1 MLASLTRLKYA
12 CYTTSITMSVVGNLS
27 PVLFLTFRE
36 LYGISYSLL
45 GLLVLINFVTQLTV
59 DLIFSFF
66 SHKFNIG
73 LTVKLTPALSMV
85 GLCVYALCPFAFP
98 ENVYAGLV
106 VGTVIFSAA
115 AGLAEVLISPVI
127 AALPAEDSDREMSK
141 LHSVYAWG
149 VVFVIIISTLFLLVL
164 GEQNWQ
170 WLALLFA
177 LIPLVS
183 CLLFLGADIP
193 PMETPQRTGGAVTFL
208 RKKGLW
214 LCVTAIFLGG
224 AAECTMAQWSSGY
237 LEQALG
243 VPKVWGDIFGVA
255 MFAAMLGLG
264 RSLYAKFGKNLGRVL
279 FFSAIGAVV
288 CYLAAALCGL
298 PIIGLL
304 ACALTG
310 FCTAMLWPGTLVV
323 ATDRFPQG
331 GVFIYAI
338 MAAGGDLGASVGP
351 QLVGII
357 TDAAAQNPAAVSLAA
372 TLSLAPE
379 QLGMK
384 AGMLVGMLFPL
395 LAIPVYFIIRKQRK
409 EP

>member
-1 MLASLTRLKYA
+1 M
-12 CYTTSITMSVVGNLS
+12 
-27 PVLFLTFRE
+27 
-36 LYGISYSLL
+36 
-45 GLLVLINFVTQLTV
+45 
-59 DLIFSFF
+59 
-66 SHKFNIG
+66 
-73 LTVKLTPALSMV
+73 
-85 GLCVYALCPFAFP
+85 
-98 ENVYAGLV
+98 
-106 VGTVIFSAA
+106 
-115 AGLAEVLISPVI
+115 
-127 AALPAEDSDREMSK
+127 
-141 LHSVYAWG
+141 
-149 VVFVIIISTLFLLVL
+149 
-164 GEQNWQ
+164 
-170 WLALLFA
+170 
-177 LIPLVS
+177 
-183 CLLFLGADIP
+183 
-193 PMETPQRTGGAVTFL
+193 TFL

-304 ACALTG
+304 ACAFTG